1 MLDLGAGGEGQQEVL
16 RLQVAVDDAARPQR
30 RHRRGKLAHQ
40 APRLAVV
47 QRRARGQVALEVGV
61 AELGDE
67 EGARGAGEHRV
78 EPDDVRVH
86 DRAQQAD
93 LAAQLQRERC

>member
-1 MLDLGAGGEGQQEVL
+1 MLDLRAGGEGQQEVL

-40 APRLAVV
+40 APRLVVV
-47 QRRARGQVALEVGV
+47 QRRARGQVAVQVGV

-67 EGARGAGEHRV
+67 EGARGAGEHLHSAGLCYYSNPYRS
-78 EPDDVRVH
+78 
-86 DRAQQAD
+86 
-93 LAAQLQRERC
+93 

>member
-1 MLDLGAGGEGQQEVL
+1 MLDLRAGGV
-16 RLQVAVDDAARPQR
+16 QVAVDDAARPQR

-40 APRLAVV
+40 ALRLVVV

-67 EGARGAGEHRV
+67 EGARGAGEHLHRSG
-78 EPDDVRVH
+78 PCYH
-86 DRAQQAD
+86 DNPYHSS
-93 LAAQLQRERC
+93 